1 MAGFN
6 YNCPR
11 WPRDRNVKRIPWKKL
26 FRALVFLSWKISYAH
41 RCKNV
46 FFFLEFHIDGENIP
60 RGFRFLLS
68 FCYSILIF
76 LFFTWVIENE
86 MEFKRLNTIA
96 RFTEVSVYINSW
108 FILIWSSKINILW
121 IREIKFMHIHL
132 DCLKY

>member
-1 MAGFN
+1 MPVDHVTEMLNEFLGK
-6 YNCPR
+6 NCFELWYFSLER
-11 WPRDRNVKRIPWKKL
+11 YHTLIDAKMI
-26 FRALVFLSWKISYAH
+26 
-41 RCKNV
+41 
-46 FFFLEFHIDGENIP
+46 FFLEFHIDGENIP
-60 RGFRFLLS
+60 RGFRFFRFLLS